1 MSNNTISSQLKLY
14 RTLNHYSQQ
23 QIADYLGIAPS
34 AYNHYESGARTPGV
48 DKLAMLAK
56 LYNLEDQILG
66 VYKNDANTFNS
77 LKSYTI
83 ADITNSLPDDI
94 KPQYSLQS
102 NNVNK
107 KIYIYESQYNALVRY
122 FSNITDNAANL
133 SQKKKLLS
141 EIYNSKSGNDGKIYE
156 VLVYEWLI
164 EQGISYS
171 IQPSIKSSE
180 CLKQNDYDAD
190 GVIEDCIFDVKT
202 FGITLPNINRLQEKL
217 NKLCP
222 KEYSA
227 YYITISGNLDI
238 ANDILTKLLSKVP
251 ELITKVFN
259 EQNKTCTDFIYKLP
273 EYQLELRA
281 HNTSKTN
288 IISSI
293 SEFNPYKW
301 AMENQFYFF
310 HHASQFCVDKPYI
323 IICPYDNK
331 TAKQLAS
338 GSPESLSTSLRA
350 LCRRMFMGM
359 PEDKYISTYDDKSI
373 PMVTLAEAAKC
384 ISAIIFQDISMNSS
398 NDDTWLYINPNAKNK
413 LPGYIINHFRL
424 HNCSMYEDYLYDIY

>member
-1 MSNNTISSQLKLY
+1 MSDSWNVPNRSNNCSISILTEKINAIFPLY
-14 RTLNHYSQQ
+14 HCIFFQPFPIFSSNVHNCKRPFHLQKWC
-23 QIADYLGIAPS
+23 L
-34 AYNHYESGARTPGV
+34 
-48 DKLAMLAK
+48 M
-56 LYNLEDQILG
+56 
-66 VYKNDANTFNS
+66 YK
-77 LKSYTI
+77 
-83 ADITNSLPDDI
+83 
-94 KPQYSLQS
+94 S
-102 NNVNK
+102 NVH
-107 KIYIYESQYNALVRY
+107 IP
-122 FSNITDNAANL
+122 
-133 SQKKKLLS
+133 
-141 EIYNSKSGNDGKIYE
+141 
-156 VLVYEWLI
+156 
-164 EQGISYS
+164 YS
-171 IQPSIKSSE
+171 IQPFINSTE

-251 ELITKVFN
+251 EPITKVFN

-288 IISSI
+288 IMSSI

-323 IICPYDNK
+323 IICPYDSK
-331 TAKQLAS
+331 TAKHFAS
-338 GSPESLSTSLRA
+338 GSPESFGSSLRA

-359 PEDKYISTYDDKSI
+359 PEDKYISMYDFCYAKS
-373 PMVTLAEAAKC
+373 LLC
-384 ISAIIFQDISMNSS
+384 
-398 NDDTWLYINPNAKNK
+398 
-413 LPGYIINHFRL
+413 
-424 HNCSMYEDYLYDIY
+424 C